1 MRDRPTFLFTLV
13 DIVIHGYFPK
23 SLRGRKVIAFKFIC
37 TTQNEWKRWEMY
49 IVEEMC
55 LDRREKGEGLI
66 FFQITLSSDPKVI
79 HDPKVIFRWDEK
91 KR

>member
-1 MRDRPTFLFTLV
+1 
-13 DIVIHGYFPK
+13 
-23 SLRGRKVIAFKFIC
+23 
-37 TTQNEWKRWEMY
+37 MY

-79 HDPKVIFRWDEK
+79 HDPNVIFRWDEK